1 MDRFEGEYDK
11 SLVRGARA
19 AVGDV
24 LGLRK
29 GERMLVITNPN
40 PDSRQ
45 ISEALYD
52 AALEVNAAPVLLFQ
66 REKGQFD
73 YLEHEG
79 VKAIE
84 SNPDV
89 VISVSKDRLGKD
101 QYGMKHGYR
110 GKRRY
115 NHIFDYLHDEKKMRT
130 FWSPGV
136 TIDMFAR
143 TVPIDYTQVRTDSAR
158 MVRTMALA
166 DCIRVTAP
174 GGTDVTIGV
183 KGRVARKDDG
193 DFRKPGRGGNLPS
206 GEVYVSPE
214 LGRMSGTIAWD
225 GSIVTNEGEII
236 IKKPILADI
245 DKGYI
250 TRIWGGSDAKELED
264 AVRTGESKALEAG
277 RKGQLKPSTAKQYAR
292 NAWGI
297 GELGVGLNRK
307 ARIVANMLED
317 EKVYGTCHFAIGS
330 NYDGDQE
337 AMIHL
342 DGLVKSPTITCVR
355 KNGRETPLM
364 VDGKLCWD

>member
-1 MDRFEGEYDK
+1 MDSFGGSYDR
-11 SLVRGARA
+11 SLVRSAR
-19 AVGDV
+19 VVMKDV

-29 GERMLVITNPN
+29 DERMLVISNPN
-40 PDSRQ
+40 SDSRQ

-73 YLEHEG
+73 FLEYEG

-89 VISVSKDRLGKD
+89 VISISKDRLGKD
-101 QYGMKHGYR
+101 RYGMKHGYR

-115 NHIFDYLHDEKKMRT
+115 NHIFDFLHEEKKMRT
-130 FWSPGV
+130 FWSPGTTV
-136 TIDMFAR
+136 DMFSR
-143 TVPIDYTQVRTDSAR
+143 TVPIDYAQMRKDCAR
-158 MVRTMALA
+158 MTRILALA
-166 DCIRVTAP
+166 DSVTVTAP
-174 GGTDVTIGV
+174 GGTDVSIGV
-183 KGRVARKDDG
+183 KGRIGRKDDG
-193 DFRKPGRGGNLPS
+193 DFRKPGQGGNLPS

-214 LGRMSGTIAWD
+214 LGAMNGTIGWD
-225 GSIVTNEGEII
+225 GSIVTNDGEII
-236 IKKPILADI
+236 IKNPILASV
-245 DKGYI
+245 KSGYI
-250 TRIWGGSDAKELED
+250 SRIWGGREAQELEE
-264 AVRTGESKALEAG
+264 AVKTGERKAIEAG
-277 RKGQLKPSTAKQYAR
+277 RKGQMKPSTAKQYAK

-355 KNGRETPLM
+355 KNGSEMPIM